1 MEKRIYEWEEN
12 KTSRVFGYLTVGL
25 ILLGLVST
33 IVILFLSIFG
43 VFDAAY
49 SLGALISGFFVSVP
63 FNIVSS
69 ITSTSRKYTRE
80 FLKKVRKMLDEC
92 KSEQELKD
100 TYSYFASQAI
110 DENDMFRLSFPFD
123 LREIHSEL
131 IHKLN
136 AFKMMNNI
144 K

>member
-1 MEKRIYEWEEN
+1 MKKRIYEWEEN

-25 ILLGLVST
+25 ILLGLAST

-43 VFDAAY
+43 VDAMYA
-49 SLGALISGFFVSVP
+49 LGALISGFFVSVP
-63 FNIVSS
+63 FNIVAS
-69 ITSTSRKYTRE
+69 ITSSSGKYTRS
-80 FLKKVRKMLDEC
+80 FLKKVRNMLDEC

-100 TYSYFASQAI
+100 IYSYFISQAI
-110 DENDMFRLSFPFD
+110 DENNMFRLSYPAD
-123 LREIHSEL
+123 LREIHSEI
-131 IHKLN
+131 IHKLD